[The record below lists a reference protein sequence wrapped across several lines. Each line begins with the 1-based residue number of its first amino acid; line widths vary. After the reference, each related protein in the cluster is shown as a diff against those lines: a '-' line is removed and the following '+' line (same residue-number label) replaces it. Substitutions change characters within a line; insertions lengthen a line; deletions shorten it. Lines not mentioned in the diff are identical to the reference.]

1 MVAVLCTLM
10 CTTSRA
16 IYAMSQLRMLPA
28 PLARLHPEWGT
39 PHVAVATNAALI
51 SAAAAFLNF
60 EALLE
65 LSMFFY
71 CVNVLVQCAAVLK
84 LRSSHAHLPRPP
96 TTAPA
101 ALLALPCA
109 IAIAVLFASPFA
121 HWEAAALLLATTL
134 GVYSLLTAWRHA
146 RARLRLGGADEVERA
161 PFGSG
166 GADGGGGM
174 AFGDAP
180 PLYPR
185 RGFDG
190 AAAADVEGVGGG
202 GLRSWLPGWL
212 HYDRVATTP
221 TRADRASAAEA
232 VQAFELQSFAADAE
246 DLNGTPP
253 GFRHADGTRASADG
267 TPV

>member
-1 MVAVLCTLM
+1 
-10 CTTSRA
+10 
-16 IYAMSQLRMLPA
+16 
-28 PLARLHPEWGT
+28 
-39 PHVAVATNAALI
+39 
-51 SAAAAFLNF
+51 
-60 EALLE
+60 
-65 LSMFFY
+65 
-71 CVNVLVQCAAVLK
+71 
-84 LRSSHAHLPRPP
+84 
-96 TTAPA
+96 
-101 ALLALPCA
+101 
-109 IAIAVLFASPFA
+109 
-121 HWEAAALLLATTL
+121 
-134 GVYSLLTAWRHA
+134 
-146 RARLRLGGADEVERA
+146 
-161 PFGSG
+161 
-166 GADGGGGM
+166 M

-253 GFRHADGTRASADG
+253 GFRHADGTRAGDG